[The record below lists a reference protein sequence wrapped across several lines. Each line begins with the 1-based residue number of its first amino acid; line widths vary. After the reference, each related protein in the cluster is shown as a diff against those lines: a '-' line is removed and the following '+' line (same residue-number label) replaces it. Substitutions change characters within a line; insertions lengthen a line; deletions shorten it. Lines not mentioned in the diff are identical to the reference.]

1 MGALTGP
8 YDGDITQISP
18 DEERQRRR
26 RVLQHLQACIGE
38 GMCPVHKTLMTP
50 AGDLLGSDVIAGHC
64 VPCRKYWFIDT
75 DAQETGYVLDH
86 NPWDGSPRSPQ
97 RP

>member
-1 MGALTGP
+1 MAETRWRGNVAGLTEQNIR
-8 YDGDITQISP
+8 DWA
-18 DEERQRRR
+18 EWQREW
-26 RVLQHLQACIGE
+26 LHCLAATGE
-38 GMCPVHKTLMTP
+38 GLCPVCTRGLDPVTMPGCT
-50 AGDLLGSDVIAGHC
+50 VAGHC

>member
-64 VPCRKYWFIDT
+64 AECGSYWYANREKAGCQL
-75 DAQETGYVLDH
+75 DAGTLRARLAREA
-86 NPWDGSPRSPQ
+86 
-97 RP
+97 